1 MFEIHAISLHIQ
13 RLQALF
19 AELVRQ
25 AFEQLGVTVPESINL
40 LEMKMKSN
48 LATIG
53 KTWRQ
58 QAMAEGLAQGRIEG
72 EAKGRVEGR
81 TKAWA
86 ESLVFLLV
94 ERFGALAPSLRT
106 RIRRARLA
114 TLERWFKRA
123 IAAPDLHSVFKSS
136 R

>member
-1 MFEIHAISLHIQ
+1 M
-13 RLQALF
+13 F

-25 AFEQLGVTVPESINL
+25 AYKDLGVKVPESIDL

-53 KTWRQ
+53 QTWKQ
-58 QAMAEGLAQGRIEG
+58 QALAQGRIEG
-72 EAKGRVEGR
+72 KAEA
-81 TKAWA
+81 
-86 ESLVFLLV
+86 LVCLLV
-94 ERFGALAPSLRT
+94 ERFGALAPSLRA

-123 IAAPDLHSVFKSS
+123 IVAPNLGSVFKSS